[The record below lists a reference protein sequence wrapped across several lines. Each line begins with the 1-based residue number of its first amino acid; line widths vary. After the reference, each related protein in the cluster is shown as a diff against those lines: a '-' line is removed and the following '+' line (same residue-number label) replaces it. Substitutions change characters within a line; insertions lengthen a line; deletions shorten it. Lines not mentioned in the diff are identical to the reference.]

1 MVVKSKTTFQ
11 NRFLAYFKRMGYL
24 RFGEFAERLIRNQ
37 NFSLVDFEKLKKQMR
52 QAGWETSLRG
62 YIGTTIFISI
72 ISAVLG
78 LVVFGV
84 LSIFVLVLENNELN
98 SIAMLL
104 FGIIC
109 AVIIGV
115 LIFYGFVLYPS
126 IKIKDRA
133 IMIDAALPTVCSYM
147 SAMTAAG
154 VPPAP
159 IFASLA
165 KEKIS
170 PIITKEADRIN
181 RDIEI
186 LGLDVLRAL
195 EMAAYRSPSEKWSGF
210 LEGMVGTVNAGGDL
224 TQYLATET
232 KAFMKYKQEKT
243 KEYIEN
249 LGVIGEIFMV
259 LGVVTPLFFVVMIAI
274 ISIISSAGQVS
285 VVLLFAITYLIIPI
299 LMLVQL
305 LITSIGDTEQEG

>member
-1 MVVKSKTTFQ
+1 
-11 NRFLAYFKRMGYL
+11 MGYL
-24 RFGEFAERLIRNQ
+24 RFGEFADRLIKNQ
-37 NFSLVDFEKLKKQMR
+37 KLSLVDFEKLKKQMH

-62 YIGTTIFISI
+62 YLGMTIFTSIIAFILTLVAFVFISI
-72 ISAVLG
+72 Y
-78 LVVFGV
+78 VF
-84 LSIFVLVLENNELN
+84 IADNNMLN
-98 SIAMLL
+98 GFSMLII
-104 FGIIC
+104 GIIGS
-109 AVIIGV
+109 ALMGVIV
-115 LIFYGFVLYPS
+115 FYFLLMYPS
-126 IKIKDRA
+126 LQIKNRA
-133 IMIDAALPTVCSYM
+133 VMIDAALPTVCSYM
-147 SAMTAAG
+147 SAMTSAG

-170 PIITKEADRIN
+170 PIITQEADRIN

-210 LEGMVGTVNAGGDL
+210 LEGMVGTVNAGGDM
-224 TQYLATET
+224 TQYLSTET
-232 KAFMKYKQEKT
+232 KSFMKYKQEKT

-249 LGVIGEIFMV
+249 LGVIAEIFMV

-285 VVLLFAITYLIIPI
+285 VVLLFAITYLIIPV
-299 LMLVQL
+299 LMVVQYF
-305 LITSIGDTEQEG
+305 ITALGDTGQES